1 MHKMAEGRK
10 ESGLAV
16 SEVLDEPEPVE
27 DSPKAWGTAEEGDL
41 EAVGGAVASGKG
53 SRRRSALSA
62 AGDRFSP
69 GGSPSTGTAA
79 TGDIETCLIEAA
91 KATPRRSSIIKDS
104 TRQKHE
110 RKKTVSFSSMPS
122 ERKINSASDCISF
135 MQAGCELKKV
145 RSNTRIYSRFFTL
158 DLDLQ
163 ALRWEPSKKDP
174 EKAKLDVSS
183 LKEVRVGKNTETF
196 RNCGVVDQICEDC
209 SFSLIYG
216 ENYESLD
223 LVASSADV
231 ANIWVTGLR
240 YIASHSKQALDLI
253 EGNQNTLRSTW
264 LNSVFEAADVDGN
277 GIMLEDTAVKLIK
290 QLNRGLK
297 ESKIKLKF
305 KEMQKHKGKLTTRV
319 TRDEF
324 YDAYDDLCTRPEVYF
339 LLVQIS
345 RNKEYLDAKDLML
358 FLETEQGMT
367 HATEE
372 MCLDLIRK
380 YEPSQLGKLKGYLGI
395 DGFTQYLVSSE
406 CNIFD
411 PEHNKVCQDM
421 TQPLSH
427 YYINA
432 SHNTYLTENHVK
444 GPSDLHGYVR
454 ALKLGCRSIE
464 LDVYNGPNSEPVVS
478 NRNNVTTPVTFHNV
492 IEVINKYA
500 FVASEYPLILCLR
513 NHCTVGQ
520 QKVMAQKMKRIFGNK
535 IFTEPPNSAE
545 SYLPPPEKMKRKI
558 ILKGKKLPLNN
569 KLSEGDVTD
578 EDEETEVSRRL
589 TDAFFV
595 SKRTIQLCRE
605 LSDLVTLCQ
614 SVKFTDF
621 HYSMKKQ
628 KYWEVCNFSETEAS
642 TLANEYPEDFVNYN
656 KRFLSRVYPN
666 HMGLDSSNLNP
677 QEFWNCGCQVV
688 AMNYQTPGPMLDLN
702 IGWFRQNGCCGYVLR
717 PAIMRDEVSYF
728 SAYTKGMVPGVS
740 PQVLHIKII
749 SGQIFPKPKGSGTK
763 GDVID
768 PYVYVEIRGIPA
780 DCAEMRTRT
789 IPQSGENPIFDE
801 SLEFEISLPELAM
814 VRFVVLD
821 DDYIGDEF
829 IGQYTIPYEC
839 LQPGYRHVPLHSLTG
854 EEIELATLFVH
865 VAITNRRGGGKAHKR
880 GHSVRKGKKT
890 IKYTMLRSTGIKV
903 IDDMFKIAGQ
913 PLREAADIRENVQNA
928 IVSFKEI
935 CGLAPTAN
943 LTQCI
948 LTVSS
953 RLLNSDN
960 TSAIALNM
968 KDKYPYLEPLG
979 TVPDVQRKVLS
990 SYDLVIQE
998 TRYLIDSADTIHDKI
1013 IQCQKTGLEFHK
1025 ELHNLGAKEGLKGRK
1040 LSKAIESFAWN
1051 ITVLKGQ
1058 GDLLKNAKNEA
1069 LENMK
1074 QIQLA
1079 CVSCG
1084 LSKSGSGSAEVKS
1097 KQSLKAIQEKE
1108 NREENGKLA

>member
-10 ESGLAV
+10 ESGLRG
-16 SEVLDEPEPVE
+16 SEVLGEPEPVG
-27 DSPKAWGTAEEGDL
+27 DSHKAWGTTEEGDL
-41 EAVGGAVASGKG
+41 EAVGGAVACGKG

-69 GGSPSTGTAA
+69 GGSASSGA
-79 TGDIETCLIEAA
+79 TGDVEACLIEAA

-110 RKKTVSFSSMPS
+110 HKKTVSFSSIPS
-122 ERKINSASDCISF
+122 ERKINSATDCISF
-135 MQAGCELKKV
+135 MQAGCELKKI

-163 ALRWEPSKKDP
+163 ALHWEPSKKDP
-174 EKAKLDVSS
+174 EKAKIDVSS

-196 RNCGVVDQICEDC
+196 RSCAVVDQICEDC

-223 LVASSADV
+223 LVASSADI

-240 YIASHSKQALDLI
+240 YVTSHSKQALDLI
-253 EGNQNTLRSTW
+253 EGNQNTLRNKW
-264 LNSVFEAADVDGN
+264 LYSVFKQADVDGN
-277 GIMLEDTAVKLIK
+277 GIMLEDEAVKLIM
-290 QLNRGLK
+290 QFNQGLK
-297 ESKIKLKF
+297 ESKIRVKF
-305 KEMQKHKGKLTTRV
+305 REIQKQTGKLTTRV
-319 TRDEF
+319 TKEEF
-324 YDAYDDLCTRPEVYF
+324 TDVYCDLCTRPEVYF

-345 RNKEYLDAKDLML
+345 GNKEYLDAKDLMI
-358 FLETEQGMT
+358 FLETEQGIIN
-367 HATEE
+367 ATEE
-372 MCLDLIRK
+372 MCLDLIRR
-380 YEPSQLGKLKGYLGI
+380 YEPSQQGQMNGNLGI
-395 DGFTQYLVSSE
+395 DGFTQYLISTE

-432 SHNTYLTENHVK
+432 SHNTYLTENIARS
-444 GPSDLHGYVR
+444 PSDLHGYIK

-464 LDVYNGPNSEPVVS
+464 LDVYDGPNEPIVS
-478 NRNNVTTPVTFHNV
+478 KRNNVTSPVSFHNV
-492 IEVINKYA
+492 IKVINQYA
-500 FVASEYPLILCLR
+500 FVASEYPLIICLR
-513 NHCTVGQ
+513 NHCSVGQ
-520 QKVMAQKMKRIFGNK
+520 QKVMAQKMKMIFGNK
-535 IFTEPPNSAE
+535 MFTEPPNSTA
-545 SYLPPPEKMKRKI
+545 SYLPSPEKLKRKI
-558 ILKGKKLPLNN
+558 ILKGKKLPQNMN
-569 KLSEGDVTD
+569 LSEGDVTD
-578 EDEETEVSRRL
+578 EDEEAEVSRRL
-589 TDAFFV
+589 TDTFFV
-595 SKRTIQLCRE
+595 TKRTIHLCQE

-614 SVKFTDF
+614 PAQFNNF
-621 HYSMKKQ
+621 HDSMKKQ
-628 KYWEVCNFSETEAS
+628 KYWEIYNFSEPEAR

-656 KRFLSRVYPN
+656 KRFLSRVYSG
-666 HMGLDSSNLNP
+666 HLGLESSNLNP
-677 QEFWNCGCQVV
+677 QEFWNCGCQIVTI
-688 AMNYQTPGPMLDLN
+688 NYQTPGPMLDLN

-728 SAYTKGMVPGVS
+728 NAYTKGIVPGAL

-749 SGQIFPKPKGSGTK
+749 SGQMFPKPKGSGTK

-789 IPQSGENPIFDE
+789 VHLNGENPIFEE
-801 SLEFEISLPELAM
+801 SFEFEINLPELVT
-814 VRFVVLD
+814 VRFVALD

-839 LQPGYRHVPLHSLTG
+839 LQSGYRHIPLHSFTG

-865 VAITNRRGGGKAHKR
+865 IATTDRRGGGKAHKR
-880 GHSVRKGKKT
+880 GYSVRKGKNT

-903 IDDMFKIAGQ
+903 VDDTFKIAGQ

-948 LTVSS
+948 LTLSS
-953 RLLNSDN
+953 RLQNNDS
-960 TSAIALNM
+960 TSAVMLNM
-968 KDKYPYLEPLG
+968 KDKYPYLEPFG
-979 TVPDVQRKVLS
+979 TVSDVQKKVLS

-998 TRYLIDSADTIHDKI
+998 TRYLIDVADTLHDKI
-1013 IQCQKTGLEFHK
+1013 VQCRKSGLEFH
-1025 ELHNLGAKEGLKGRK
+1025 EEIHNLAKKEGLKESK
-1040 LSKAIESFAWN
+1040 LSKALESFAWN

-1058 GDLLKNAKNEA
+1058 GDLLKNAKNEV

-1074 QIQLA
+1074 QIQTA
-1079 CVSCG
+1079 CISCG
-1084 LSKSGSGSAEVKS
+1084 LSKSGSGSAEMKS
-1097 KQSLKAIQEKE
+1097 KQSLREIQKKE
-1108 NREENGKLA
+1108 NR

>member
-10 ESGLAV
+10 ESGLAG
-16 SEVLDEPEPVE
+16 SEVFGEPESVGDSHKTWATTVE
-27 DSPKAWGTAEEGDL
+27 GEL
-41 EAVGGAVASGKG
+41 EAVGGEVASGQG
-53 SRRRSALSA
+53 DRRRRALSA

-69 GGSPSTGTAA
+69 GGSASVGATA
-79 TGDIETCLIEAA
+79 TGDIEACLIEAA

-104 TRQKHE
+104 TRQKQE
-110 RKKTVSFSSMPS
+110 QKKTVSFSSMPS

-135 MQAGCELKKV
+135 MQAGCELKKI

-196 RNCGVVDQICEDC
+196 RSCAVVDQICEDC

-223 LVASSADV
+223 LVANSADV

-240 YIASHSKQALDLI
+240 YVTSHSNQAPDLI
-253 EGNQNTLRSTW
+253 KGNQNTLRTTW
-264 LNSVFEAADVDGN
+264 LHSVFEQADVDGN
-277 GIMLEDTAVKLIK
+277 GIMLEDKAVRLIK
-290 QLNRGLK
+290 QLNQGLK
-297 ESKIKLKF
+297 ESKIRIKF
-305 KEMQKHKGKLTTRV
+305 REIQKHKGKLTTRV
-319 TRDEF
+319 TKEEF
-324 YDAYDDLCTRPEVYF
+324 YDVYHDLCTRPEVYF
-339 LLVQIS
+339 LLMQIS
-345 RNKEYLDAKDLML
+345 RNKEYLDAKDLMF
-358 FLETEQGMT
+358 FLETEQGMIQ
-367 HATEE
+367 ATEE
-372 MCLDLIRK
+372 MCLDLIRR
-380 YEPSQLGKLKGYLGI
+380 YEPSQQGQVQGHLGI
-395 DGFTQYLVSSE
+395 DGFTRYLVSSE

-411 PEHNKVCQDM
+411 PEHKKVCQDM

-432 SHNTYLTENHVK
+432 SHNTYLTENTT
-444 GPSDLHGYVR
+444 GSPSDLHEYVR
-454 ALKLGCRSIE
+454 ALKMGCRSIE
-464 LDVYNGPNSEPVVS
+464 LDVYNGPNNEPVVS
-478 NRNNVTTPVTFHNV
+478 KRNNVTSPISFHNV
-492 IEVINKYA
+492 VKVINQYA
-500 FVASEYPLILCLR
+500 FVTSEYPLILCLR

-520 QKVMAQKMKRIFGNK
+520 QKVMAQKMKMIFGNK
-535 IFTEPPNSAE
+535 IFTEPPNSTE
-545 SYLPPPEKMKRKI
+545 CYLPSPEKLKRKI
-558 ILKGKKLPLNN
+558 ILKGMKLPQHST
-569 KLSEGDVTD
+569 LSESDVTD
-578 EDEETEVSRRL
+578 EDEEAEVSRRL
-589 TDAFFV
+589 TDTFFV
-595 SKRTIQLCRE
+595 TKRTIHLCRE

-614 SVKFTDF
+614 TVEFKNFKF
-621 HYSMKKQ
+621 SMKNQ
-628 KYWEVCNFSETEAS
+628 KYWEICNFSEPEAR
-642 TLANEYPEDFVNYN
+642 TLANEYPEEFVNYN
-656 KRFLSRVYPN
+656 KRFLSRVYSG
-666 HMGLDSSNLNP
+666 HLGLESSNLNP
-677 QEFWNCGCQVV
+677 QEFWNCGCQIVTI
-688 AMNYQTPGPMLDLN
+688 NYQTPGPMLDLN

-717 PAIMRDEVSYF
+717 PAVMRDKVSYF
-728 SAYTKGMVPGVS
+728 NAYTKGIVPGVL

-749 SGQIFPKPKGSGTK
+749 SGQMFPKPKDSGTK

-768 PYVYVEIRGIPA
+768 PYVYVEIRGIPE

-789 IPQSGENPIFDE
+789 VHQNGENPIFDE
-801 SLEFEISLPELAM
+801 SLEFEINLPELVM

-839 LQPGYRHVPLHSLTG
+839 LQSGYRHIPLHSFTG

-865 VAITNRRGGGKAHKR
+865 IAITDRRGGGKAHKR
-880 GHSVRKGKKT
+880 GYSVRKGKNT
-890 IKYTMLRSTGIKV
+890 IKYSMLRSTGIKV
-903 IDDMFKIAGQ
+903 IDDTFKIAGH

-948 LTVSS
+948 LTLSS

-960 TSAIALNM
+960 TSAVTLTM
-968 KDKYPYLEPLG
+968 KDKYPYLEPFG
-979 TVPDVQRKVLS
+979 MVPDVQKKVLS

-998 TRYLIDSADTIHDKI
+998 TRYLIDVADTLHDKI
-1013 IQCQKTGLEFHK
+1013 MQCQMSGLEFH
-1025 ELHNLGAKEGLKGRK
+1025 EEIHNLAEKEGLKGSK
-1040 LSKAIESFAWN
+1040 LSNALESFAWN

-1074 QIQLA
+1074 QIQTA
-1079 CVSCG
+1079 CISCG
-1084 LSKSGSGSAEVKS
+1084 LSKSGSGSTEMKS
-1097 KQSLKAIQEKE
+1097 K
-1108 NREENGKLA
+1108 

>member
-1 MHKMAEGRK
+1 MHKMAEGRQ
-10 ESGLAV
+10 ESGLVV
-16 SEVLDEPEPVE
+16 SEILGEPEPVG
-27 DSPKAWGTAEEGDL
+27 DSHKAWGTTEEGDL
-41 EAVGGAVASGKG
+41 EAVGGAMASGKG
-53 SRRRSALSA
+53 SSRRRALSA

-69 GGSPSTGTAA
+69 GGSPSAGAAA
-79 TGDIETCLIEAA
+79 TGDIEACLIEAA

-104 TRQKHE
+104 TRQKQE
-110 RKKTVSFSSMPS
+110 QKKTVSFSSMPS
-122 ERKINSASDCISF
+122 ERKISSASDCISF

-158 DLDLQ
+158 DLDLK

-183 LKEVRVGKNTETF
+183 LKEVRVGKNTEIF
-196 RNCGVVDQICEDC
+196 RSCGVVDQICEEC
-209 SFSLIYG
+209 SFSLIHG
-216 ENYESLD
+216 GNYESLD
-223 LVASSADV
+223 LVANSADV
-231 ANIWVTGLR
+231 AHIWVTGLR
-240 YIASHSKQALDLI
+240 YVASHSKQALDLT
-253 EGNQNTLRSTW
+253 EGNQNTLRTMW
-264 LNSVFEAADVDGN
+264 LHSVFEEADVDGN

-297 ESKIKLKF
+297 ESKIRVKF
-305 KEMQKHKGKLTTRV
+305 REIQKHKGKLTTRV
-319 TRDEF
+319 TKEEF
-324 YDAYDDLCTRPEVYF
+324 YDVYYDLCTRPEIYF

-345 RNKEYLDAKDLML
+345 SNKEYLDAKDLMF
-358 FLETEQGMT
+358 FLETEQGMI

-372 MCLDLIRK
+372 MCLDLIQR
-380 YEPSQLGKLKGYLGI
+380 YEPSQQGQLQGYLGI
-395 DGFTQYLVSSE
+395 DGFTRYLVSSE

-427 YYINA
+427 YYINT
-432 SHNTYLTENHVK
+432 SHNTYLMANSVR

-454 ALKLGCRSIE
+454 ALKFGCRSIE
-464 LDVYNGPNSEPVVS
+464 LDVYNGPNNEPVVG
-478 NRNNVTTPVTFHNV
+478 NRNNVTTPITFHNV

-520 QKVMAQKMKRIFGNK
+520 QRVMAQKMKIIFENK

-569 KLSEGDVTD
+569 NLSEDDVTD
-578 EDEETEVSRRL
+578 EDEETEVSQRV
-589 TDAFFV
+589 TDTFFV
-595 SKRTIQLCRE
+595 AKRTIPLCRE

-614 SVKFTDF
+614 TVQFRDF
-621 HYSMKKQ
+621 KYSMKKQ
-628 KYWEVCNFSETEAS
+628 KFWEICNFSEPEAS
-642 TLANEYPEDFVNYN
+642 ALADEYPEDFVNYN
-656 KRFLSRVYPN
+656 KRFLSRVYSG
-666 HMGLDSSNLNP
+666 HLGLESSNLNP
-677 QEFWNCGCQVV
+677 QEFWNCGCQIV
-688 AMNYQTPGPMLDLN
+688 AINYQTPGPMLDLN

-717 PAIMRDEVSYF
+717 PAIMRDEVTYF

-740 PQVLHIKII
+740 PQVLHIKVI

-763 GDVID
+763 GDVVD
-768 PYVYVEIRGIPA
+768 PYVFVEIRGIPA

-789 IPQSGENPIFDE
+789 VHQNGENPIFDE
-801 SLEFEISLPELAM
+801 SLEFEINLPELAT
-814 VRFVVLD
+814 VRFVALD
-821 DDYIGDEF
+821 DDFIGDEF

-839 LQPGYRHVPLHSLTG
+839 LQSGYRHIPLLSFTG
-854 EEIELATLFVH
+854 EEIEHATLFVH
-865 VAITNRRGGGKAHKR
+865 IAITDRRGGGKAHKR
-880 GHSVRKGKKT
+880 GHSVKKGKNT
-890 IKYTMLRSTGIKV
+890 IKYTMLRTTGIKV
-903 IDDMFKIAGQ
+903 IDDMFKIAGH
-913 PLREAADIRENVQNA
+913 PLREATDTRENLQNA

-948 LTVSS
+948 LTLSS
-953 RLLNSDN
+953 RLLNSDS
-960 TSAIALNM
+960 TSTVSLNM

-979 TVPDVQRKVLS
+979 MVPDVQRKVLS

-998 TRYLIDSADTIHDKI
+998 TRCLIDVADSIYDRIIH
-1013 IQCQKTGLEFHK
+1013 CQKSGLEFHG
-1025 ELHNLGAKEGLKGRK
+1025 EIHNLGKKEGLKERK
-1040 LSKAIESFAWN
+1040 LSKAAESFAWN

-1058 GDLLKNAKNEA
+1058 ADLLKNAKNEA

-1074 QIQLA
+1074 QIQTA
-1079 CVSCG
+1079 CISCG
-1084 LSKSGSGSAEVKS
+1084 LSKPGPGSAEVKS
-1097 KQSLKAIQEKE
+1097 KQSLRAIQEKE
-1108 NREENGKLA
+1108 NGKLA